1 MALGLHKNRSLYE
14 CLRRTIT
21 TNIFSL
27 SSKNVHG
34 KMLSIE
40 VDSMDT
46 FTTQLIQKKV
56 DKWSAMKSVTKKSYA
71 IKIEEDSSPDKLQL
85 SSDQINT
92 LFKEFIDLNDSCK
105 IFDLIQQCIALEI
118 CPSLSHLLYALSV
131 CSQCGNVDTIR
142 RIQDLCKK
150 TNPSVLEPHS
160 YFKHYIA
167 EAIWIKG
174 NIHEALILLKE
185 VYQHNTLLRRRVRLI
200 WKNLIVDIVA
210 SRSKAVL
217 ISIINFA
224 EYLAKEYKDYFPLAC
239 VWQICFL
246 SEWYSDQCEA
256 LVLLSKHEELR
267 KNVISRI
274 SYVVA
279 ISLQNH
285 RTDVVYRLLETLLK
299 YEMKTQYS
307 GVLLSLL
314 DYQMHQKDLRRCI
327 EIIQWSV
334 QNEVQLLPNH
344 HEKFL
349 KLFITSEE
357 HKVLLKKFKP
367 VTIPKTLTNYKF

>member
-1 MALGLHKNRSLYE
+1 MALGLYTNRNLRG
-14 CLRRTIT
+14 CLTRTFV

-27 SSKNVHG
+27 SNKNVHG

-40 VDSMDT
+40 VDSMDN

-56 DKWSAMKSVTKKSYA
+56 DKWSALKSVSKVTHA
-71 IKIEEDSSPDKLQL
+71 IKMEEDSSTDKLQL
-85 SSDQINT
+85 RSDQINT
-92 LFKEFIDLNDSCK
+92 FFQEFIELNDSSK
-105 IFDLIQQCIALEI
+105 VLDLIQQCISLEI
-118 CPSLSHLLYALSV
+118 CPSLSNLLYALSV
-131 CSQCGNVDTIR
+131 CSQCGNVDTIKK
-142 RIQDLCKK
+142 IHDLCKK
-150 TNPSVLEPHS
+150 TNPSILEPHS
-160 YFKHYIA
+160 DFKHYIA

-174 NIHEALILLKE
+174 NIHEALILFKE
-185 VYQHNTLLRRRVRLI
+185 VYQHNTLLRRRVRLM

-217 ISIINFA
+217 ISIIHFA
-224 EYLAKEYKDYFPLAC
+224 EHLAKEYKDYFPLAC

-256 LVLLSKHEELR
+256 LDLLKKHEELR
-267 KNVISRI
+267 RNVISRI

-299 YEMKTQYS
+299 FEMKAQYS

-314 DYQMHQKDLRRCI
+314 DYQIHQKDLRRCL

-344 HEKFL
+344 HKKFL
-349 KLFITSEE
+349 KLFITGEE

-367 VTIPKTLTNYKF
+367 VTLPKTVTDYKF

>member
-1 MALGLHKNRSLYE
+1 MALGLYTNRNLRG
-14 CLRRTIT
+14 CLTRTFV

-27 SSKNVHG
+27 SNKNVHG

-40 VDSMDT
+40 VDSMDN

-56 DKWSAMKSVTKKSYA
+56 DKWSALKSVSKVTHA
-71 IKIEEDSSPDKLQL
+71 IKMEEDSSNDKLQL

-92 LFKEFIDLNDSCK
+92 FFQEFIELNDSSK
-105 IFDLIQQCIALEI
+105 VLDLIQQCISLEI
-118 CPSLSHLLYALSV
+118 CPSLSNLLYALSV
-131 CSQCGNVDTIR
+131 CSQCGNVDTIKK
-142 RIQDLCKK
+142 IHDLCKK
-150 TNPSVLEPHS
+150 TNPSILEPHS
-160 YFKHYIA
+160 DFKHYIA

-174 NIHEALILLKE
+174 NIHEALILFKE
-185 VYQHNTLLRRRVRLI
+185 VYQHNTLLRRRVRLM

-217 ISIINFA
+217 ISIIHFA
-224 EYLAKEYKDYFPLAC
+224 EHLAKEYKDYFPLAC

-256 LVLLSKHEELR
+256 LDLLKKHEELR
-267 KNVISRI
+267 RNVISRI

-299 YEMKTQYS
+299 FEMKAQYS

-314 DYQMHQKDLRRCI
+314 DYQIHQKDLRRCL

-344 HEKFL
+344 HKKFL
-349 KLFITSEE
+349 KLFITGEE

-367 VTIPKTLTNYKF
+367 VTLPKTVTDYKF

>member
-118 CPSLSHLLYALSV
+118 CPSLSHLLYALS
-131 CSQCGNVDTIR
+131 
-142 RIQDLCKK
+142 
-150 TNPSVLEPHS
+150 EPHS